1 MPSRKEPD
9 YIRSAFRVLNLQALA
24 ALVFVIAMP
33 IAVSYRILDEWVTD
47 VYVMSH
53 SFADVIRDEYLVYPG
68 KLRAQE
74 LAARHKALIA
84 IESPGE
90 NWYTD
95 GQNSYSLFPG
105 MQRTYYGG
113 LWQRYALANGTWL
126 VVSFPAEFYTY
137 EVHARVVAAWLGAP
151 LLLFIVMFFLL
162 RRTLRPLRWV
172 QSGIT
177 ELTQGNFAYAAPTTG
192 ADRKNQLS
200 RKFNAMTASIKDLIR
215 SKDQLITDLS
225 HELRSP
231 ITRMKVALALVP
243 PDRNVAV
250 VEKNVQELE
259 DIITTILEAQ
269 RINLQDIALK
279 REPCDLAA
287 LVRDCI
293 ELTKGRAPGIATG
306 ELDDSVQILG
316 DRGLLKL
323 LIHNLLDNAL
333 KYSRADSKPVSVFLK
348 MAQGSVVLTIADD
361 GPGVPADM
369 LLKVFEP
376 FVKVAPERGFNS
388 GYGLGL
394 SLCRRIVELHGGS
407 IALTN
412 RLEGGLL
419 AQVSLPSGN
428 LGMPS
433 QGPT

>member
-1 MPSRKEPD
+1 MNAPNKPEPD
-9 YIRSAFRVLNLQALA
+9 YIRRAFRVLNLQAVV
-24 ALVFVIAMP
+24 ALVFVFVLP
-33 IAVSYRILDEWVTD
+33 ILVSYRIIDEWVTD
-47 VYVMSH
+47 IYRMNRG
-53 SFADVIRDEYLVYPG
+53 FAEVIREDYLADPG
-68 KLRAQE
+68 KQQAQQ
-74 LAARHKALIA
+74 LAARHGALIGL
-84 IESPGE
+84 ESPGE
-90 NWYTD
+90 TEIWYTD
-95 GQNSYSLFPG
+95 GQ
-105 MQRTYYGG
+105 GG
-113 LWQRYALANGTWL
+113 YALDPAARRPYYAGLTNFYELDDGSWL
-126 VVSFPAEFYTY
+126 VITFPAEFYTMN
-137 EVHARVVAAWLGAP
+137 VHARVIASWLGAP
-151 LLLFIVMFFLL
+151 LLLFVIIFFLL
-162 RRTLRPLRWV
+162 RRTLRPLRWM
-172 QSGIT
+172 QRGIN
-177 ELTQGNFAYAAPTTG
+177 ELTQGNFAYEAPTAG

-200 RKFNAMTASIKDLIR
+200 RKFNAMTASIRGLIR

-243 PDRNVAV
+243 PDRNITV

-279 REPCDLAA
+279 REPCKLAA

-293 ELTKGRAPGIATG
+293 ELTKGRAPGIVTG
-306 ELDDSVQILG
+306 ELDDSLQIFG

-333 KYSRADSKPVSVFLK
+333 KYSRADSKPVSVSL
-348 MAQGSVVLTIADD
+348 AREQGRAVLGIADD
-361 GPGVPADM
+361 GPGVPEDM

-394 SLCRRIVELHGGS
+394 SLCRRIVELHGGGIS
-407 IALTN
+407 LTN

-419 AQVSLPSGN
+419 AQVSLPAGDI
-428 LGMPS
+428 
-433 QGPT
+433 

>member
-1 MPSRKEPD
+1 MNSPRKPEPD
-9 YIRSAFRVLNLQALA
+9 YIRRAFRVLNLQALA
-24 ALVFVIAMP
+24 ALLFVIAMP

-47 VYVMSH
+47 VYVMSR
-53 SFADVIRDEYLVYPG
+53 SFADVVHEEYLVYPG

-74 LAARHKALIA
+74 LAARHKAIIA
-84 IESPGE
+84 IESAGE

-95 GQNSYSLFPG
+95 GHNSYALLPG
-105 MQRTYYGG
+105 MQRTYYAG
-113 LWQRYALANGTWL
+113 LWQRYALDNGTWL
-126 VVSFPAEFYTY
+126 VVTFPAEFYTY

-162 RRTLRPLRWV
+162 RRTLRPLRWM
-172 QSGIT
+172 QGGIT
-177 ELTQGNFAYAAPTTG
+177 ELTQGNFAYEAPTVG

-200 RKFNAMTASIKDLIR
+200 RKFNAMTASIRGLIR

-243 PDRNVAV
+243 PDRNIAV

-279 REPCDLAA
+279 REACKLAA

-293 ELTKGRAPGIATG
+293 ELTKGRAPGIVTG
-306 ELDDSVQILG
+306 ELDDSLQIFG

-323 LIHNLLDNAL
+323 LVHNLLDNAL
-333 KYSRADSKPVSVFLK
+333 KYSRVDSKPVSVSL
-348 MAQGSVVLTIADD
+348 ALEQGRSVLTIADD
-361 GPGVPADM
+361 GTGIPDDM

-407 IALTN
+407 IALMN

-419 AQVSLPSGN
+419 AQVSLP
-428 LGMPS
+428 L
-433 QGPT
+433 QDI